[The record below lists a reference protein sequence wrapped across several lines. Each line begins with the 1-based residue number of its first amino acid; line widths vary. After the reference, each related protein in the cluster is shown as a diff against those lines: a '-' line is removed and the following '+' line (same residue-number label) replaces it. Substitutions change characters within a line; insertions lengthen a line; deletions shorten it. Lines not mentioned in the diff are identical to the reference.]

1 MRYALV
7 LAALVATPALGQSGP
22 FSVDGRGYGN
32 LQEAVNAIGDGDGMV
47 TIAPGVYRQCAVQER
62 GRIVFKAAQPGKTIL
77 EGVSC
82 EDKAGL
88 VLRGR
93 GSQVDGLI
101 FRGYAV
107 GDHNGA
113 GIRTERGDLLVV
125 NSMFLDS
132 EQGILGGTRGTQRV
146 TIERS
151 TFSGSGKCRDDG
163 ECSHSLYLTSGTVT
177 VRHCRFQKGRGG
189 HYIKLRAPRVNI
201 SDNIFDDTG
210 GRQTS
215 RMIDLPEGAVGQ
227 IARNTFIQGT
237 NKDNAW
243 EMIAIRAE
251 KATYPS
257 AGLKIEGNTAS
268 VAPGQ
273 RVKPA
278 FIADFSGERL
288 LVGQNTLAHT
298 ITPFASK

>member
-1 MRYALV
+1 MRYILLLSALFATPV
-7 LAALVATPALGQSGP
+7 LAQPGP
-22 FSVDGRGYGN
+22 FSVNGRGFN
-32 LQEAVNAIGDGDGMV
+32 TLQEAVNAVGDGDG
-47 TIAPGVYRQCAVQER
+47 TILFAPGVYRQCAVQER
-62 GRIVFKAAQPGKTIL
+62 GRIVFKASEPGKTIL

-107 GDHNGA
+107 ADHNGA

-146 TIERS
+146 TIDRS

-177 VRHCRFQKGRGG
+177 VTHSRFQKGRGG
-189 HYIKLRAPRVNI
+189 HYIKIRAPRVNI
-201 SDNIFDDTG
+201 VSNSFDDTG
-210 GRQTS
+210 GTQTS
-215 RMIDLPEGAVGQ
+215 RMIDLSEGATGQ
-227 IARNTFIQGT
+227 IVDNVFVQGAH
-237 NKDNAW
+237 KDNAW
-243 EMIAIRAE
+243 EMIAIRPE
-251 KATYPS
+251 QTTYS
-257 AGLKIEGNTAS
+257 SDGLRIAGNTAS
-268 VAPGQ
+268 IAPGQ
-273 RVKPA
+273 TVKPV
-278 FIADFSGERL
+278 FIADYSGDRL
-288 LVGQNTLAHT
+288 ILGDNKLANG
-298 ITPFASK
+298 IKPFARK